1 MNLCV
6 SAVSLELILPL
17 FDFRNKTTRTPI
29 VGEPNDGNH
38 YGPANSFLG
47 SVSEH
52 SNGMAPPLT
61 GENGEVL
68 VFDPRD
74 VMEGGNMVLWHD
86 DLVSV

>member
-1 MNLCV
+1 M
-6 SAVSLELILPL
+6 SLNSFVFLQICE
-17 FDFRNKTTRTPI
+17 RTPI
-29 VGEPNDGNH
+29 VGEPTDGNH

-47 SVSEH
+47 SVSAH

-86 DLVSV
+86 DKVSLLYCT